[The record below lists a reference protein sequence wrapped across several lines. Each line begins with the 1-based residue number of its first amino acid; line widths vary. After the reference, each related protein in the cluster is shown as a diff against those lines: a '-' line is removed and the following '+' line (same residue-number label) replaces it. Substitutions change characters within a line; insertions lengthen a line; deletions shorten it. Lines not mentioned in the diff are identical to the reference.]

1 MRRHPP
7 APHPTH
13 PHRLVPTHPSDG
25 LAPARWQQLSSSLAS
40 SATHK
45 HPHASRRYADVFF
58 HADQVIR
65 GVYEPF
71 VAEWQRAFP
80 ASLHVL
86 RAEDLYDAPVPTRA
100 ALFGFLGLQ
109 PPEPAGSAGAV
120 PRSYAQMH
128 AASLEGAT
136 AEARAPPMAPR
147 TRDLLAAFYRPHNA
161 RLATLLQDPRFKWE
175 S

>member
-1 MRRHPP
+1 
-7 APHPTH
+7 
-13 PHRLVPTHPSDG
+13 
-25 LAPARWQQLSSSLAS
+25 
-40 SATHK
+40 
-45 HPHASRRYADVFF
+45 
-58 HADQVIR
+58 
-65 GVYEPF
+65 VYEPF
-71 VAEWQRAFP
+71 VAEWRRAFP

-109 PPEPAGSAGAV
+109 PPEPAESAGAV

-128 AASLEGAT
+128 AASLEGPT

-161 RLATLLQDPRFKWE
+161 RLATLLQDPRFKWD
-175 S
+175 SYS